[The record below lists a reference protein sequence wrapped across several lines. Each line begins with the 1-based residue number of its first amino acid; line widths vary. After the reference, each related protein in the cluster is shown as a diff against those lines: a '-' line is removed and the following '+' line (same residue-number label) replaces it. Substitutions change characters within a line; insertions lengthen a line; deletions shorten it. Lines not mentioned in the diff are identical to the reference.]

1 MTYFE
6 MVNKRQSCR
15 NFDPD
20 RPVEQ
25 EKLMRCLEAARL
37 APSACNSQ
45 PWRFTAVTEGEP
57 LAGLR
62 ASVQGQGMNKFVSD
76 CPAMVV
82 VSEERPNASEAL
94 GQRVK
99 KTDFVSIDIGLA
111 TSQFCYQALEEGLST
126 CILGWFDEPR
136 VQKLIGLSENRR
148 VRLVLAL
155 GYAKEGDPIREKK
168 RKDLDKMG
176 EIR

>member
-6 MVNKRQSCR
+6 MVNRRQSCR
-15 NFDPD
+15 SYDPA

-25 EKLMRCLEAARL
+25 EKLARCLEAARL

-45 PWRFTAVTEGEP
+45 PWRFTAVTGGEA
-57 LAGLR
+57 LSALR
-62 ASVQGQGMNKFVSD
+62 ESVQGQGMNKFASD
-76 CPAMVV
+76 SPVMVV
-82 VSEERPNASEAL
+82 VSEERPNATEAL

-99 KTDFVSIDIGLA
+99 KQDFVSIDIGLA

-126 CILGWFDEPR
+126 CILGWFDEPK
-136 VQKLIGLSENRR
+136 VKQIIGLSEQKR
-148 VRLVLAL
+148 VRLVLTL
-155 GYAKEGDPIREKK
+155 GYAKEGDTIREKK
-168 RKDLDKMG
+168 RKALEKMG